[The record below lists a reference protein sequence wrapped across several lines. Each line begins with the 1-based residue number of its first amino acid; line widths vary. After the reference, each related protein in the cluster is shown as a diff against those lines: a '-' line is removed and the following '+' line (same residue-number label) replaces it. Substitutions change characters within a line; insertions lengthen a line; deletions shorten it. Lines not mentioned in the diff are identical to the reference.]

1 LVGVGGWF
9 GGLVGSGFGGG
20 DRDGLGCGRCGFLV
34 GGAGLGEIGG
44 AWASARVGSFSL
56 SERRRAV
63 GEVLEVM
70 VEVVSRRRKEGK
82 KAEGLREVG
91 GTDERVRRFFDI

>member
-1 LVGVGGWF
+1 
-9 GGLVGSGFGGG
+9 
-20 DRDGLGCGRCGFLV
+20 
-34 GGAGLGEIGG
+34 
-44 AWASARVGSFSL
+44 
-56 SERRRAV
+56 V